1 MNSVGLMK
9 DRAKVTPNVLIV
21 SYVNQI
27 VAVKKT
33 NLMGRSVVKSLSLVV
48 LTIQERTH
56 AVAAWTSVMLIRES
70 AVSIATAW
78 EIFNVAP
85 TIVVGQMKLIVALT
99 HLMMEVNFW
108 YTQLYGGYFSH
119 CHSQI
124 TILVAKILIPGS
136 IMYRTWIPFF
146 FFIRVRHVIYF
157 YFSSLQKKWIENFVS
172 SDIWLVIAFWQYA
185 KIATCIKNCHIG
197 ML

>member
-9 DRAKVTPNVLIV
+9 DRAKMTPNVLMV

-33 NLMGRSVVKSLSLVV
+33 NLMGPSVVKSLSLVV
-48 LTIQERTH
+48 LTIQERTP

-85 TIVVGQMKLIVALT
+85 TIVVGQMKLTVALT

-108 YTQLYGGYFSH
+108 YTQKLPLSF
-119 CHSQI
+119 
-124 TILVAKILIPGS
+124 LRS
-136 IMYRTWIPFF
+136 I
-146 FFIRVRHVIYF
+146 
-157 YFSSLQKKWIENFVS
+157 KW
-172 SDIWLVIAFWQYA
+172 L
-185 KIATCIKNCHIG
+185 
-197 ML
+197 L

>member
-56 AVAAWTSVMLIRES
+56 AVAA
-70 AVSIATAW
+70 
-78 EIFNVAP
+78 
-85 TIVVGQMKLIVALT
+85 
-99 HLMMEVNFW
+99 
-108 YTQLYGGYFSH
+108 
-119 CHSQI
+119 
-124 TILVAKILIPGS
+124 
-136 IMYRTWIPFF
+136 
-146 FFIRVRHVIYF
+146 
-157 YFSSLQKKWIENFVS
+157 
-172 SDIWLVIAFWQYA
+172 
-185 KIATCIKNCHIG
+185 
-197 ML
+197 